1 MVLNSQQNNPEVLAW
16 KPFYHVSNGLPG
28 IPRCPTTELN
38 GPTLDFRKRDE
49 EQIDTRKDPTL
60 LAQLRAGHCR
70 HLKAYSH
77 LMNENVDPNCPKCH
91 EEPQTLE
98 HWMNCQS
105 TAACQE
111 LFGTTEPRL
120 ELLSEEARLVDSAC
134 QKNTFGRWLIPQ
146 IHTRQ

>member
-1 MVLNSQQNNPEVLAW
+1 M
-16 KPFYHVSNGLPG
+16 
-28 IPRCPTTELN
+28 
-38 GPTLDFRKRDE
+38 
-49 EQIDTRKDPTL
+49 

-77 LMNENVDPNCPKCH
+77 LMNENVDPNCPKCQ

-105 TAACQE
+105 TAACRQE

-120 ELLSEEARLVDSAC
+120 ELLSEEPALSIALAKRTLLGA
-134 QKNTFGRWLIPQ
+134 N
-146 IHTRQ
+146 